1 MSRITAMF
9 RSLYCARSSR
19 SSARVRLEAALR
31 AAELAAADWRA
42 QYLAARDEVRRLTDA
57 ALSAAGADPVFH
69 PRPQPPPAGEL
80 RPIRR
85 LRDWRREMEFLEAQ
99 AFARSKRG
107 EPVSGR
113 VNTPPE
119 S

>member
-1 MSRITAMF
+1 MSRIAAFLRVVF
-9 RSLYCARSSR
+9 RAPSLRPSTRARR
-19 SSARVRLEAALR
+19 EAALR

-57 ALSAAGADPVFH
+57 ALAAAGAYPVFH
-69 PRPQPPPAGEL
+69 PRSQPPAAGEL

-99 AFARSKRG
+99 AFARSQRG
-107 EPVSGR
+107 ESVPDH
-113 VNTPPE
+113 PE
-119 S
+119 I